1 MSKVIKTTFQLR
13 RGLKQDWETVNPLL
27 AYGEPGFEVDTNKLK
42 IGTGLEEW
50 NDLDYLSG
58 GTALPE
64 VSSADNG
71 DILTVV
77 EGEWAKAVPSS
88 GGADWDANQDEAG
101 YIANRP
107 FYSTNQTQSAVVS
120 FISGSD
126 SPNSDHTT
134 ADTPFGDMFG
144 EDVPYYMDETWPSMS
159 TTAGQFVTDVVNSDI
174 EDITVVFE
182 GGSITYYYNANLT
195 NTYPDLNSDITKW
208 YVDSTDNP
216 TSLLYLASS
225 QDYACGAVGIVVK
238 WEIASTLFPNADIPA
253 EEPQGNFDSFSYG
266 DLTLQ
271 VQTEVVAKTLDPKY
285 LPVKTDFITFNL
297 TYNEGSSSYITAVTC
312 DKTYNEL
319 LSYYNAHK
327 ESNWFYRYNGGSSPQ
342 TDEEDIAFIN
352 VQLIVNNSIYQNL
365 SYTVRKFYRA
375 LNDDYALT
383 LEPIG
388 PPAFVRYG
396 EVIGGSGAEYITLDS
411 FSFAIKPDNSLVA
424 SLSIYEWSADYTHT
438 YGELDP
444 DSDATY

>member
-1 MSKVIKTTFQLR
+1 MSRIIKTTFQLR
-13 RGLKQDWETVNPLL
+13 RGLKQDWETINPLL

-42 IGTGLEEW
+42 IGNGLEEW
-50 NDLDYLSG
+50 NDLEYLTG
-58 GTALPE
+58 G
-64 VSSADNG
+64 SS
-71 DILTVV
+71 T
-77 EGEWAKAVPSS
+77 S
-88 GGADWDANQDEAG
+88 GADWDAAEGQPG

-120 FISGSD
+120 FTSGSD

-134 ADTPFGDMFG
+134 ADTPSGDMFG

-174 EDITVVFE
+174 EEIVVVFE
-182 GGSITYYYNANLT
+182 GGSITYHYNADLT

-208 YVDSTDNP
+208 YVDSTDSP

-238 WEIASTLFPNADIPA
+238 WEIAATLFPNADIPA
-253 EEPQGNFDSFSYG
+253 EEPQDNFDSFSYG
-266 DLTLQ
+266 SLTLQ
-271 VQTEVVAKTLDPKY
+271 VQTEVVAKTLDIKY

-297 TYNEGSSSYITAVTC
+297 TYSEESNPYITAVTC

-327 ESNWFYRYNGGSSPQ
+327 ESNWFYRYNGGSTPQ

-352 VQLIVNNSIYQNL
+352 IKLVVNNSTYQNL
-365 SYTVRKFYRA
+365 SYTVRKFFRA
-375 LNDDYALT
+375 LNGDYALM

-396 EVIGGSGAEYITLDS
+396 EVMGGSSAESITLNS
-411 FSFAIKPDNSLVA
+411 FSFAIKPDNSSVA
-424 SLSIYEWSADYTHT
+424 SLSIYEWSADYTHV

-444 DSDATY
+444 EPEHVL